1 MEAPDDPQVQ
11 EFRAQIT
18 AADDD
23 ILAALNRRIELV
35 AALHA
40 LKRERGYP
48 MRDAAREDSM
58 LDELRAG
65 NSGPLSD
72 EGIRQLLAHPAR
84 PDSHRGRPDNGRLT
98 TCWPSEDGDRGN
110 MRPGD
115 GREDLLGVITATDL
129 TRRYGEG
136 DAASTPCGA

>member
-1 MEAPDDPQVQ
+1 MQASDDPRVQ

-48 MRDAAREDSM
+48 MRDTAREDSM
-58 LDELRAG
+58 LDELRVG

-72 EGIRQLLAHPAR
+72 EGIRQLLA
-84 PDSHRGRPDNGRLT
+84 T
-98 TCWPSEDGDRGN
+98 
-110 MRPGD
+110 
-115 GREDLLGVITATDL
+115 LLDL
-129 TRRYGEG
+129 TRTEVARLTE
-136 DAASTPCGA
+136 D